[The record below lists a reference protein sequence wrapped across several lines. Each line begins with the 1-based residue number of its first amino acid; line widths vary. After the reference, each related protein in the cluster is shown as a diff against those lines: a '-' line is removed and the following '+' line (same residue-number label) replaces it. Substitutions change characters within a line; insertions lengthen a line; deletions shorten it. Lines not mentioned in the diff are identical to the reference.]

1 MLFINGDN
9 YPRYIGDLQA
19 EYPNWQES
27 DAVPDGWSQV
37 QEVEQPLPEP
47 GKKVVEDSP
56 KLYRG
61 KYKQSWTQ
69 VDLSVED
76 QGIIAQQEAALAL
89 MNRLNL
95 SEADLLAIKTIIV

>member
-1 MLFINGDN
+1 MLFINGEN
-9 YPRYIGDLQA
+9 YPRYIGDLQV
-19 EYPNWQES
+19 EHPGWQES
-27 DAVPDGWSQV
+27 DMIPDGWNQV

-47 GKKVVEDSP
+47 GKKVVEGSP
-56 KLYRG
+56 TLYRG
-61 KYKQSWTQ
+61 KYKQAWTQ

-76 QGIIAQQEAALAL
+76 QVIIAQQETALAL

>member
-1 MLFINGDN
+1 MLLINGDN

-19 EYPNWQES
+19 EHSGWQEG
-27 DAVPDGWSQV
+27 DALPDGWSQV
-37 QEVEQPLPEP
+37 QEVEQPLPEI
-47 GKKVVEDSP
+47 GKKVVEESP

-61 KYKQSWTQ
+61 KYKQVWTQ

-76 QGIIAQQEAALAL
+76 QGIIAQQEAAMAL
-89 MNRLNL
+89 MNRLNI